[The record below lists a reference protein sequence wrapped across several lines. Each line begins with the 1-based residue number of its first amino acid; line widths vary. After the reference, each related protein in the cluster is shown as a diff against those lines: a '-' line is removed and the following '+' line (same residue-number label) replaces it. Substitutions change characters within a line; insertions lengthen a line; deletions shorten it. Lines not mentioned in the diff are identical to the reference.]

1 MLKFDEAQ
9 YLSQIS
15 SAVALRPAIESLVD
29 RLCTEGI
36 NNLFLIGAG
45 GTYAAMWPY
54 EHLARKQS
62 TLSVKS
68 VIAAELLL
76 TGDAT
81 MGAGSVAVFTSVS
94 GTTDD
99 SLRAIEY
106 CKAQGVYTIG
116 FTGYPDSP
124 LAKAVDIAIVSEP
137 ETWPFDMQM
146 LLFMTRLLSNR
157 NEFEGYDTFVSE
169 FENIPQILVDVSKQA
184 DPVAD
189 AFARK
194 HKETDYHFLVGAG
207 NAWGFT
213 YLYSMCI
220 LEEMQWLHTT
230 RVHGAEFFHGSLE
243 LIQPETSLMLF
254 HGEDETRPL
263 MERVIAFSEEY
274 SQNVTIF
281 DTSEYPLEGI
291 SPQFRHLLSPLVL
304 DRILSRVSK
313 HLEKQRDHSLDL
325 RRYYRVVEY

>member
-1 MLKFDEAQ
+1 MLKFDEEQ
-9 YLSQIS
+9 FVSQIAS
-15 SAVALRPAIESLVD
+15 TVALRPQIEELVD
-29 RLCTEGI
+29 GLHARGI
-36 NNLFLIGAG
+36 KNLFLIGAG

-62 TLSVKS
+62 TLPTKA

-81 MGAGSVAVFTSVS
+81 MGPDSVAIFTSVS

-106 CKAQGVYTIG
+106 CKARGVYTIG
-116 FTGYPDSP
+116 FTGYAESP
-124 LAKAVDIAIVSEP
+124 LAQAVDVALLSAP
-137 ETWPFDMQM
+137 EAWPFDMQM
-146 LLFMTRLLSNR
+146 LLFMTRLLSCR
-157 NEFEGYDTFVSE
+157 GEFDNYDTFARE

-184 DPVAD
+184 EPMAD
-189 AFARK
+189 QFARE
-194 HKETDYHFLVGAG
+194 HKDTEYHFLVGSG
-207 NAWGFT
+207 NVWGFT

-243 LIQPETSLMLF
+243 LIEPDTSLMLF
-254 HGEDETRPL
+254 HGEDETSPL
-263 MERVIAFSEEY
+263 MDRVIAFSQKY
-274 SQNVTIF
+274 SKNVTVF
-281 DTSEYPLEGI
+281 DTRAYPLEGI
-291 SPQFRHLLSPLVL
+291 SPEFRGLLSPLVL
-304 DRILSRVSK
+304 DRVLSRVSK

-325 RRYYRVVEY
+325 RRY